1 MQDDQVEQSDEAA
14 EPTAEDAT
22 TETETQATG
31 EDSAVASAVDQQA
44 AESSGTSAEDEP
56 EVPDDASQTIAAAQE
71 HINKLNMDDQR
82 NAAERAQKQT

>member
-22 TETETQATG
+22 TETETEATG

-82 NAAERAQKQT
+82 SAAERAQKQT

>member
-22 TETETQATG
+22 TETETEATG

-56 EVPDDASQTIAAAQE
+56 EVPDDASQTIAAAQQ
-71 HINKLNMDDQR
+71 HIDKLNMDDQR
-82 NAAERAQKQT
+82 QAAERAQKQT